1 MDLHPLIIIHAQP
14 VLLAGDTEFN
24 IPAIKPQ
31 RPMGR
36 TGHASAPA
44 RGAPFHRHPDIA
56 LQASIGL
63 IEPLSPHDKGL
74 GSRLWSSARGLT
86 SVRASHAQEVAR
98 GVARCRVFSRASRMC
113 APYVPLCTCAMVC
126 HDPAAHCMLSGSG
139 AWRRAWEGMPR

>member
-98 GVARCRVFSRASRMC
+98 GG
-113 APYVPLCTCAMVC
+113 APGRRFFL
-126 HDPAAHCMLSGSG
+126 AAPVW
-139 AWRRAWEGMPR
+139 AAVQP